1 MRTKTMPPMSSSPG
15 WPAPRRNSAESLR
28 LLRVDILTFEAVDAE
43 TIYPK
48 TLRRLPV
55 DTSYVCTSPR
65 NVMPECLPSHA

>member
-48 TLRRLPV
+48 TLRRLP
-55 DTSYVCTSPR
+55 
-65 NVMPECLPSHA
+65 